1 VQLIR
6 SEGVDPKSRCL
17 DGHFPGNPIVPGAV
31 LLGLAEQALRDIG
44 YEIKCVQ
51 RMKFLRQLIPD
62 QPYEIT
68 LEIGAGGTLAKLAW
82 ISGTETLAN
91 ARVELRPTNG

>member
-1 VQLIR
+1 
-6 SEGVDPKSRCL
+6 
-17 DGHFPGNPIVPGAV
+17 
-31 LLGLAEQALRDIG
+31 LGLAEQALRDIG
-44 YEIKCVQ
+44 YEMKCVQ

>member
-1 VQLIR
+1 MQLIR

-31 LLGLAEQALRDIG
+31 LLGLAQQALRDIG

-68 LEIGAGGTLAKLAW
+68 LEIGDTLAKLAW

>member
-1 VQLIR
+1 MQLIR

-44 YEIKCVQ
+44 YEIECVQ